1 MNRLSGFFR
10 RMPWHRDRAHG
21 LLDDNGGT
29 VAVITA
35 IAFMLLMVCLG
46 GAVDGMRYYIMRNEL
61 RVLADAAAIAAGAN
75 PLNNDQVKLEAD
87 ARKYLNAN
95 ADNDTVGDWTV
106 TSSYETEEQKFR
118 LTLDS
123 SIPAYLLRV
132 LPNKERL
139 YATASAEVLRTLPGP
154 LEIAM
159 ALDVTPSMA
168 GGVSPASPCPTPS
181 EDGTIENVNTKL
193 AALRCAVRTLISEL
207 SVFVTS
213 TTREKMKIGVVPFDV
228 YANVGEERF
237 RNASFISWPTG
248 NRRNWRGCVGYRAQG
263 LRATIDNPV
272 ANKYGFSDVPSFCL
286 VSELVP
292 LREIYS
298 EGNRATLLN
307 AISRTT
313 SGTGSLLNAGLIW
326 AWQLL
331 DPDITNPIY
340 TEARSKAEMRRLKG
354 RKILILFSD
363 GWNNQG
369 PMFAGPNSWLMPGSY
384 VPPAKTDMGLMCSNI
399 KNAGIEIYVV
409 AFDNNNAEELARLS
423 ACASPGAQYF
433 IRASSAQQLIQAF
446 RNIAV
451 SFRPVRLT
459 D

>member
-1 MNRLSGFFR
+1 
-10 RMPWHRDRAHG
+10 MPWARDRARG

-29 VAVITA
+29 VAVITGVA
-35 IAFMLLMVCLG
+35 IMLLMVCLG
-46 GAVDGMRYYIMRNEL
+46 GAVDGIRYYVMRNEL

-75 PLNNDQVKLEAD
+75 PLNNDQAKLEAD
-87 ARKYLNAN
+87 ARKYFTAN
-95 ADNDTVGDWTV
+95 AKNETIGDWTI
-106 TSSYETEEQKFR
+106 TSTYEPEEQKFK
-118 LTLDS
+118 LTINS
-123 SIPAYLLRV
+123 KIPAYILRV
-132 LPNKERL
+132 LPNKEFL
-139 YATASAEVLRTLPGP
+139 NATVSAEVLRTLPGP

-168 GGVSPASPCPTPS
+168 GGVSPASPCPTS
-181 EDGTIENVNTKL
+181 NEDGTFENVNTKL

-228 YANVGEERF
+228 YANVGQERS

-248 NRRNWRGCVGYRAQG
+248 NRLNWRGCVGYRAQG
-263 LRATIDNPV
+263 LRSTIDNPV
-272 ANKYGFSDVPSFCL
+272 ANKYGFSDVPAFCS
-286 VSELVP
+286 VAELVP

-331 DPDITNPIY
+331 DSDITNPIY

-369 PMFAGPNSWLMPGSY
+369 PLFAGPNAWLMSGSY
-384 VPPAKTDMGLMCSNI
+384 VNEANTDMGLMCTNI

-409 AFDNNNAEELARLS
+409 AFDNNSREELDRLS

-433 IRASSAQQLIQAF
+433 IRASSARQLIQAF

-459 D
+459 E